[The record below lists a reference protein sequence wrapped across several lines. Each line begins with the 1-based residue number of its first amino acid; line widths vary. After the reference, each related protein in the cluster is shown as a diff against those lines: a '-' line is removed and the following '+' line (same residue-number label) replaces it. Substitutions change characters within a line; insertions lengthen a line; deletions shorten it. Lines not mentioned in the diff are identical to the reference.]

1 MKLLYLGINPCRQV
15 YFEIIHIIEKLKIII
30 GKKETLKRKSAFEKA
45 ERFICGA
52 SENGGLSVCVKQS
65 FKVKGTK
72 DVRVDIEVLSGI
84 AFV

>member
-1 MKLLYLGINPCRQV
+1 MIKKLKSDIGINETQKRQD
-15 YFEIIHIIEKLKIII
+15 
-30 GKKETLKRKSAFEKA
+30 AFTRA
-45 ERFICGA
+45 ERFIRGA
-52 SENGGLSVCVKQS
+52 SENGGLSACVKQS